1 MSHFAAESAVVRKL
15 SDVKIPD
22 SFYDR
27 IRTGSESL
35 DVVLGGEDLPGVMPG
50 SVWLVSGSPGTGK
63 STLLMQMLEHMAKEL
78 GLSCLYN
85 SGEEAIEALALRAR
99 RIGIDEGAFSVSG
112 FATMAELSA
121 CITENRVQVCVVD
134 SIAALVEGEDREQLH
149 ELVKRFIRLARS
161 TGCTLFLIGH
171 VTKAG
176 VFSGKNSIAH
186 DVDAHLSISINKE
199 TGNRS
204 VMVEKNRVGPTLIPY
219 DFTMTSKG
227 IDLRKME
234 PSEGARK
241 QDAAAEFLEEVKR
254 LLLQGEKLSG
264 YSHDQIESL
273 RAFNRSGGFMR
284 AMLSKAVSE
293 LSQRGFKVFS
303 ETIDR
308 REHFYI
314 DAPSDDGLNN
324 EEQNG

>member
-1 MSHFAAESAVVRKL
+1 MSHFAGSSVGIRKL
-15 SDVKIPD
+15 SDVQIPA
-22 SFYDR
+22 SFYER
-27 IRTGSESL
+27 IRTGSDSL
-35 DVVLGGEDLPGVMPG
+35 DLVLGGEDLPGVMPG

-63 STLLMQMLEHMAKEL
+63 STLLMQVLEYMAKDL

-85 SGEEAIEALALRAR
+85 SGEEAIERIALRAR

-112 FATMAELSA
+112 FETMAELSA
-121 CITENRVQVCVVD
+121 CLVENKVQVCVVD
-134 SIAALVEGEDREQLH
+134 SIAALVEGEDDQLH
-149 ELVKRFIRLARS
+149 DLVKRFIKLAKD

-171 VTKAG
+171 VTKAN

-199 TGNRS
+199 TGNRTI
-204 VMVEKNRVGPTLIPY
+204 VVPKNRVGPTLIPY

-227 IDLRKME
+227 IDLRRLE
-234 PSEGARK
+234 PSDSEKRDDPAD
-241 QDAAAEFLEEVKR
+241 QFFAEVKR

-264 YSHDQIESL
+264 YSHDDIDSL
-273 RAFNRSGGFMR
+273 RTFNRSGGFMR

-293 LSQRGFKVFS
+293 LASRGFKVFS
-303 ETIDR
+303 ETINR

-314 DAPSDDGLNN
+314 DVPSEDGLNN
-324 EEQNG
+324 EEDK